1 MEADEADVV
10 LDKDSGSFHVSGTPS
25 ITKSWADLAVAAH
38 TDEELPE
45 GLQHALFFQGAAS
58 FPFGSHVA
66 VVEVDTDAHAAQL
79 LDARARLLAPARAL
93 GPAPDLVTLRRPASA
108 GAGPR

>member
-1 MEADEADVV
+1 MPLKSGHGIAEGDLDFRGTLGIDKEAPVGFAEIR
-10 LDKDSGSFHVSGTPS
+10 LKF
-25 ITKSWADLAVAAH
+25 
-38 TDEELPE
+38 
-45 GLQHALFFQGAAS
+45 
-58 FPFGSHVA
+58 
-66 VVEVDTDAHAAQL
+66 EVDTDAHAAQL